1 MMVFMSL
8 LPAGIYQAWASISKG
23 LWYARSAEFIHS
35 QAMETLVW
43 LRVPGDI
50 VFAAGSVLLAMY
62 AWRLLRPAASVKIP
76 VGAVTAGD

>member
-1 MMVFMSL
+1 MSL

-43 LRVPGDI
+43 MRVPGDI
-50 VFAAGSVLLAMY
+50 VFAAGSVFLAVY
-62 AWRLLRPAASVKIP
+62 ALRLLRRASTVRVP
-76 VGAVTAGD
+76 VGAVPAGD